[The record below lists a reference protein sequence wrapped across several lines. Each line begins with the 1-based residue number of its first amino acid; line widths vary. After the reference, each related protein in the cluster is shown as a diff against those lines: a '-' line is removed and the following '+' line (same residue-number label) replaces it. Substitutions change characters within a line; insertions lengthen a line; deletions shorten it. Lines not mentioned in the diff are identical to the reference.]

1 LFEAQVVIVGAAA
14 GTTVTVK
21 PQLAPPLLLQFTGV
35 APTGKVEA
43 DGGLHVTVPQE
54 PLVVGSANVT
64 TALHWP
70 AGAVTVIS
78 PGQVIVQ
85 LPLVTVTLKL
95 QLTLLPDE
103 SVPVQLT
110 VVVPIRNDEP
120 EGGLQ
125 TTTTQFPVVVGAG

>member
-1 LFEAQVVIVGAAA
+1 LEAQVVIVGGAA

-21 PQLAPPLLLQFTGV
+21 PQLAPAVLLQVTGV
-35 APTGKVEA
+35 APTGNMEPDA
-43 DGGLHVTVPQE
+43 GEHVTVPQT

-70 AGAVTVIS
+70 AGAFAVIS
-78 PGQVIVQ
+78 PGQVREQ

-95 QLTLLPDE
+95 QLTVVLDE

-110 VVVPIRNDEP
+110 VVVPRGNDEP
-120 EGGLQ
+120 AAGLQ
-125 TTTTQFPVVVGAG
+125 TTVTQFPVVPGAG